1 MDQLSQEERYPIYQI
16 RKATAMPKKFPVTP
30 AIRFLEENGVEF
42 IRHLYDYTKSGA
54 VFAAEQMGINEHQVI
69 KTLVMEDGEGKPF
82 IVLMHAENQA
92 SLKELARQLGVKN
105 VKSTSKKD
113 AQRHTGY
120 MVGGISPFGTKRQLP
135 IIVERTILE
144 LSTLYINAGR
154 RGFIV
159 ELNPQEL
166 VRVLKPTLVNVAR

>member
-1 MDQLSQEERYPIYQI
+1 
-16 RKATAMPKKFPVTP
+16 MPKRFPVTP
-30 AIRFLEENGVEF
+30 ATRFLEANGVEF
-42 IRHLYDYTKSGA
+42 KRHLYDYTKSGA
-54 VFAAEQMGINEHQVI
+54 VVAAEKMGINEHQVI
-69 KTLVMEDGEGKPF
+69 KTLVMEDDEGNPL
-82 IVLMHAENQA
+82 IVLMHAENQV

-105 VKSTSKKD
+105 VQSTSKKD

-120 MVGGISPFGTKRQLP
+120 MVGGISPFGTRRQLP
-135 IIVERTILE
+135 VFVEKTILE

-166 VRVLKPTLVNVAR
+166 VRILNPTLVNITR